1 MPAPTETALKARA
14 RTLLLAMTE
23 RERWVY
29 AVPLGEGATSARAA
43 LEAQGLAVEEE
54 DPGAHVARLVDAAGS
69 ARFVLFDSAPLDVTL
84 IEASGAGAPAV
95 LGALLE
101 RTGFYAQSRL
111 LATALDVQDPECV
124 KALRTLAHMVVAWD
138 EDWTDLFLL
147 HLASPD
153 AVVRHEAVASLSVA
167 AMVARDAAP
176 PCTCCERRW
185 RARSS
190 PSSPRPWGGHQ
201 PGRGQRRRGGA
212 ARAGRGARP
221 ELSGSETRYCWPQG
235 FPCPGPP
242 CPGGP

>member
-1 MPAPTETALKARA
+1 VPAPTETALKARA
-14 RTLLLAMTE
+14 RTLLEAMTE

-29 AVPLGEGATSARAA
+29 AVPLGEGTTSARAA

-54 DPGAHVARLVDAAGS
+54 DPGARVARLVDAAGS

-95 LGALLE
+95 LGAVLE

-176 PCTCCERRW
+176 ALHLLREAL
-185 RARSS
+185 AREKFPKLAETMGEAIALVEASA
-190 PSSPRPWGGHQ
+190 
-201 PGRGQRRRGGA
+201 GGA
-212 ARAGRGARP
+212 VQVAPDAEP
-221 ELSGSETRYCWPQG
+221 VTS
-235 FPCPGPP
+235 
-242 CPGGP
+242 